1 MGCVTTEA
9 QIESVTVSCMRAL
22 RVTSARRAHTP
33 SAQRRARCGREAAN
47 ATLEIRP
54 WVTMWVRPRR
64 RGCGPRRAQTCDSIL
79 RWTAA
84 SRAAP
89 ALSLKDEVAISIL
102 RLESAISVSRSL
114 SREDEVAIS
123 VSRSLSPSR
132 ERSAS
137 ETLTRPLRVVLRVA
151 LEVLS
156 QRGPLLLAIPVQLV
170 VHVCEHVDRRR
181 AWRLARDVERCDGVA
196 PRLGP

>member
-1 MGCVTTEA
+1 MDCVTTEA
-9 QIESVTVSCMRAL
+9 QIESVTVSCMRAT
-22 RVTSARRAHTP
+22 RYIRAPTHRAH
-33 SAQRRARCGREAAN
+33 SAERCGREAAN

-64 RGCGPRRAQTCDSIL
+64 RGCGPRRAQTCNSIL

-89 ALSLKDEVAISIL
+89 ALSLKDEVAISVL
-102 RLESAISVSRSL
+102 RLESAV
-114 SREDEVAIS
+114 
-123 VSRSLSPSR
+123 PH
-132 ERSAS
+132 S
-137 ETLTRPLRVVLRVA
+137 ETLTRPLRVVLRIA

>member
-1 MGCVTTEA
+1 MDCVTTGA
-9 QIESVTVSCMRAL
+9 QIESHSILHACYRYVRAP
-22 RVTSARRAHTP
+22 THRAH
-33 SAQRRARCGREAAN
+33 SAERCGREAAN

-64 RGCGPRRAQTCDSIL
+64 RGCGPRRAQTCNSIL

-89 ALSLKDEVAISIL
+89 ALSLKDEVAISVL
-102 RLESAISVSRSL
+102 RLESAV
-114 SREDEVAIS
+114 
-123 VSRSLSPSR
+123 PH
-132 ERSAS
+132 S